1 MTSREMAEAISQVFS
16 APVVAALTF
25 VVLIVLVKALNPLIL
40 IAAIPETHASARST
54 PYVIPP
60 TGSRVAEL
68 KRLETFL
75 LNQFNPEVGLVKES
89 PDSSIL
95 PTYWLLS
102 DNLLASL
109 ALCNYYP
116 DKAKAINATLMK
128 YGYLRNGIHE
138 VLAGG
143 TITIPLETPEV
154 VVVANTTNYAIKTEI
169 RKGKVMNDW
178 IDYADLL
185 CYASVSEWN
194 AGHREMAKNYFLRAL
209 DMWNGI
215 GLFDKP
221 TRLDG
226 FYSTYKL
233 ALLLYAS
240 KLIGESIAYRW
251 NLEEILWSFQREDG
265 GVRSHYL
272 GNLTSRREANSETA
286 SIILIAYNHGFSKA
300 FETLFRNPY
309 TEALA
314 DQDVEKRKAWFTAE
328 NARASYLM
336 AKKQYDE
343 ATEFFK
349 ARSFELATLYARDA
363 CANYRSALEKEEQ
376 HRTMI
381 RYLTQVALIGA
392 VAAIAL
398 LAYWQR
404 RKIIRS
410 MRI

>member
-1 MTSREMAEAISQVFS
+1 LKRSTPI
-16 APVVAALTF
+16 L
-25 VVLIVLVKALNPLIL
+25 LLIL
-40 IAAIPETHASARST
+40 IAAIPETLASARST
-54 PYVIPP
+54 PYMVPSA
-60 TGSRVAEL
+60 GNRVAEL

-75 LNQFNPEVGLVKES
+75 LNQFTPEVGLVRES
-89 PDSSIL
+89 PNSSIL

-109 ALCNYYP
+109 ALCHYYP
-116 DKAKAINATLMK
+116 GKAEIINATLMK

-138 VLAGG
+138 VLLGE
-143 TITIPLETPEV
+143 TLTIPLETPEV
-154 VVVANTTNYAIKTEI
+154 IVVANTTDYTIKTEI

-194 AGHREMAKNYFLRAL
+194 AGHRGMAKNYFFRAL
-209 DMWNGI
+209 DLWNGI

-233 ALLLYAS
+233 ALLLYTS
-240 KLIGESIAYRW
+240 RLIGESIAYRW
-251 NLEEILWSFQREDG
+251 KLEEILWSFQREDG

-300 FETLFRNPY
+300 FEILFSNPY

-314 DQDVEKRKAWFTAE
+314 DRDVEKRKAWFTGE

-343 ATEFFK
+343 ATKFFE
-349 ARSFELATLYARDA
+349 ARSFELAMIYAQDA
-363 CANYRSALEKEEQ
+363 YANYRSALEQEER

-381 RYLTQVALIGA
+381 RYLTQVALMGA
-392 VAAIAL
+392 VAAIAIL
-398 LAYWQR
+398 VYWQR
-404 RKIIRS
+404 RKIVCS
-410 MRI
+410 MRLPKSS

>member
-1 MTSREMAEAISQVFS
+1 MKEPT
-16 APVVAALTF
+16 
-25 VVLIVLVKALNPLIL
+25 LILLLIL
-40 IAAIPETHASARST
+40 IAAIPETQASARST

-75 LNQFNPEVGLVKES
+75 LSQFNPEVGLVKES

-116 DKAKAINATLMK
+116 DKAQAINATLVK
-128 YGYLRNGIHE
+128 YGYLRNGLHE

-154 VVVANTTNYAIKTEI
+154 VVVANTTDYTIKTEI

-209 DMWNGI
+209 DLWNGI

-240 KLIGESIAYRW
+240 RLIGESIAYRLK
-251 NLEEILWSFQREDG
+251 LEEILWSFQREDG

-309 TEALA
+309 AEALA
-314 DQDVEKRKAWFTAE
+314 DQDVEKRKACFTGE
-328 NARASYLM
+328 DARSSYLM

-343 ATEFFK
+343 ATEFFE
-349 ARSFELATLYARDA
+349 ARSFELATLYAQDA
-363 CANYRSALEKEEQ
+363 YANYRSALEKEEQ

-392 VAAIAL
+392 VAAIAVL
-398 LAYWQR
+398 VYWQR